1 VEVFATV
8 CKLLSVVMVN
18 VMMVS
23 VMMVN
28 EMVNGIANADHHDDL
43 SHF

>member
-1 VEVFATV
+1 MEVFATV

-28 EMVNGIANADHHDDL
+28 GMVNGIANADHPHDL